1 MKVGSHSNNCNAMEK
16 INHSTAI
23 KPNWITIKAWIVL
36 VYCPIDS
43 WAYKIKGSLTWSQP
57 YVAGSN
63 HFCPELSHS

>member
-1 MKVGSHSNNCNAMEK
+1 MKLGSHSNNCNAMEK

-43 WAYKIKGSLTWSQP
+43 WAYKIKG
-57 YVAGSN
+57 
-63 HFCPELSHS
+63 